1 MKNQH
6 TNHLFVLGLA
16 TLFISTSGT
25 LGKFINLPT
34 PVIIWSRSAIA
45 AFCLLLFCVY
55 KKFSIKIKSK
65 KDTPTII
72 FGAVLMGL
80 HWVTYFYALKLSNV
94 ALGMLSMFTFPVM
107 TALLEPFFTKT
118 KLNPI
123 HLFLALLVLLGIYIL
138 APEFNFE
145 NSQLKGICFG
155 LFSALCYALRNL
167 ILKRHVDQY
176 NGTVLMTQQALIVT
190 VLLLPVLFLMDIEN
204 ISTQFPY
211 LIILGLVT
219 TAIGHS
225 MFISS
230 LKHFSVSTASI
241 IGSAQPICG
250 IIIAFFFLNEIP
262 TRNTFFGGALILATV
277 VIESIRSKKP
287 KDIEK

>member
-6 TNHLFVLGLA
+6 TNHLLLLALA

-25 LGKFINLPT
+25 LGKFIDLPT
-34 PVIIWSRSAIA
+34 PVIIWWRA
-45 AFCLLLFCVY
+45 ALGALFLFVFCKY
-55 KKFSIKIKSK
+55 KKLSINIKSK
-65 KDTPTII
+65 KDIPTILI
-72 FGAVLMGL
+72 GALLLGA
-80 HWVTYFYALKLSNV
+80 HWITYFYALKLSNV

-107 TALLEPFFTKT
+107 TALLEPLFTKS

-123 HLFLALLVLLGIYIL
+123 HIVLALMVLLGIYIL
-138 APEFNFE
+138 APDFNFE
-145 NSQLKGICFG
+145 NTHLKGILFG

-167 ILKRHVDQY
+167 ILKRHVHQY
-176 NGTVLMTQQALIVT
+176 DGTVLMMQQTFIVSI
-190 VLLLPVLFLMDIEN
+190 VLLPVMFLMDTSN

-211 LIILGLVT
+211 VITLALVT

-225 MFISS
+225 LFISS

-241 IGSAQPICG
+241 IGSAQPVFG

-262 TRNTFFGGALILATV
+262 NLNTFFGGALILSTV
-277 VIESIRSKKP
+277 VIESVRSRKG
-287 KDIEK
+287 